1 MSQLS
6 VSLVPGLP
14 LSDNISGA
22 LLLSANPSAN
32 PSANFS
38 PSVLHVGGDARLNE
52 ATDLSLI
59 RAAVTCSQPSFGWF
73 NASPDL
79 AAEMAGGV

>member
-32 PSANFS
+32 FS
-38 PSVLHVGGDARLNE
+38 PSVLHVGGDDCLNE

-79 AAEMAGGV
+79 AAGMAGGV

>member
-32 PSANFS
+32 FS
-38 PSVLHVGGDARLNE
+38 PSVLHVGGDDRLNE